1 MPPLSFTRQ
10 SRHYFTQMLNKY
22 ARGVFERQDL
32 RGKIDNFNQGFLE
45 LKAIRNCSDRL
56 IKFGDRCYVIG
67 CDMPQYPY
75 EEALYFAE
83 NYKICLNIRLIN
95 AGESNDDCI
104 TIFGKPLEPW
114 ACYIHES
121 TMIFPGERLGF
132 YPLKLSDDYN
142 GTDDFY
148 YAKEY
153 EPIDGEDEEE
163 NSIYTPYYIT
173 TKKEDGATWRVLDGS
188 NLPWSYLYP
197 EWYKSRS
204 KKYPN
209 VSSIPRVVLALMKKL
224 SDPIVPRGRYVATV
238 VEDKVIAD
246 NDHTV
251 KVKFSVTLGGK
262 VREQTVAAWSPLS
275 SANDKFRKDQKVLI
289 GLFNET
295 DDYVIINA
303 EC

>member
-32 RGKIDNFNQGFLE
+32 RGRIDNFNVGHLV
-45 LKAIRNCSDRL
+45 LKAVRNCSDRL
-56 IKFGDRCYVIG
+56 IKSGDRCYVIG

-83 NYKICLNIRLIN
+83 NFKICLNIRLIN
-95 AGESNDDCI
+95 AGESDDDCI
-104 TIFGKPLEPW
+104 RYGGALEPW
-114 ACYIHES
+114 ECYINKNTFILS
-121 TMIFPGERLGF
+121 GNNLGL

-153 EPIDGEDEEE
+153 EPIDGEDEDE

-209 VSSIPRVVLALMKKL
+209 VSKIPRVVLALMKKL

-238 VEDKVIAD
+238 VADKVITD

-262 VREQTVAAWSPLS
+262 VREHTATAWSPLS